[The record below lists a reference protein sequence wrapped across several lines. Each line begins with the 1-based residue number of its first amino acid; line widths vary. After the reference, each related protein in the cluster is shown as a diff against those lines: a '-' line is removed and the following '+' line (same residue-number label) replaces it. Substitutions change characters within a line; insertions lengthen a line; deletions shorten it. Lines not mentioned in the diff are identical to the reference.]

1 MAIMKYKISSLTNQ
15 WLISTKTQNGY
26 ESIGSIKPMPTDA
39 ILFAL
44 SDSKL
49 LLKKRVIENRILF
62 TIELENYQYQTS
74 ISKDEIPLTIIWK
87 SQSNTKNQLKT
98 ITIQSYH
105 YLLFDNN
112 RIARTK
118 TVNDSHYFLEILID
132 NPFPPVFILACLAI
146 FSFF

>member
-1 MAIMKYKISSLTNQ
+1 MKYKISSLTNQ

-39 ILFAL
+39 ILFTL

-49 LLKKRVIENRILF
+49 LLKKRTIENRILF
-62 TIELENYQYQTS
+62 TIELENYKYQAT
-74 ISKDEIPLTIIWK
+74 ISKDETPSTIIWK
-87 SQSNTKNQLKT
+87 SQANTKNQLKI
-98 ITIQSYH
+98 ITIQSYN
-105 YLLFDNN
+105 YLQFDKN

-118 TVNDSHYFLEILID
+118 TINETNYFLEILID
-132 NPFPPVFILACLAI
+132 NPFPPIFILACLAV